1 MEKKKRKSNKELLK
15 ESDEK
20 VLQAI
25 KEFIEKNSCYT
36 LRSYRNLK
44 FITFPTI
51 KVRFGFK
58 IWEELIISLDLEE
71 EYKKALTREKKEK
84 EEAKFKKNI
93 VTESNE
99 ELLEKYKKFSESIGA
114 VNGASLSQLKKYNFE
129 YSNTVYTRRFG
140 TWQNLKKL
148 CGYEQK
154 LGSFYTKEEIVKS
167 LLAAREKVGRRLSQ
181 SEINK
186 DSTLPVLDTILKYF
200 KTTKLS
206 EVWDELEKGKEKTS
220 TEKIYSIDEIKEIL
234 LGEYNKIGRP
244 LKVAEIKENK
254 NIPGI
259 STIYRKFKTTK
270 ITEVWKIVLG
280 E

>member
-20 VLQAI
+20 ILQAI

-36 LRSYRNLK
+36 LRSYRSLK

-51 KVRFGFK
+51 KTRFGFK
-58 IWEELIISLDLEE
+58 IWEELIVSLDLEE

>member
-51 KVRFGFK
+51 KARFGFK
-58 IWEELIISLDLEE
+58 IWEELIISLNLED
-71 EYKKALTREKKEK
+71 EYKKALKREKKEK